1 MQAFYTC
8 FLKFCLALNSYK
20 ILIVKYWIVK
30 KNKISYNDVTDCNI
44 KRETFQYLQEKYF
57 IRNGVIAMKKRISQT
72 NIQVKQDMYKA
83 LLRLMGDKAFSSIS
97 VSDITSEAN
106 VSRMSF
112 YRNYN
117 AIEDILTEHLV
128 EVVEEYRAKE
138 SDTESKTV
146 FYEKKYMLRC
156 FRFFYLH
163 REFIDALIT
172 AGMGDLFL
180 AKITEYLIQKW
191 IDVEKG
197 TREEN
202 LRISAFAGAIYN
214 MYREWSK
221 GDFLELPEDVATILY
236 DLRKQ
241 TG

>member
-1 MQAFYTC
+1 
-8 FLKFCLALNSYK
+8 
-20 ILIVKYWIVK
+20 
-30 KNKISYNDVTDCNI
+30 
-44 KRETFQYLQEKYF
+44 
-57 IRNGVIAMKKRISQT
+57 MKKRISQT

-83 LLRLMGDKAFSSIS
+83 LLRLMGDKTFSSIS
-97 VSDITSEAN
+97 VSDITSKAN
-106 VSRMSF
+106 VSRMAF

-191 IDVEKG
+191 IDAEKG
-197 TREEN
+197 TREEK

>member
-1 MQAFYTC
+1 M
-8 FLKFCLALNSYK
+8 L
-20 ILIVKYWIVK
+20 
-30 KNKISYNDVTDCNI
+30 YNNVTNCNI
-44 KRETFQYLQEKYF
+44 KIEIFQYLQEKYF
-57 IRNGVIAMKKRISQT
+57 IRTGVIVMKKRISQS

-83 LLRLMGDKAFSSIS
+83 LLRLMGDKTFSSIS

-117 AIEDILTEHLV
+117 AIEDILTEHLI

-138 SDTESKTV
+138 AKEPDTGSKTV

-236 DLRKQ
+236 DLRK
-241 TG
+241 

>member
-1 MQAFYTC
+1 
-8 FLKFCLALNSYK
+8 
-20 ILIVKYWIVK
+20 
-30 KNKISYNDVTDCNI
+30 
-44 KRETFQYLQEKYF
+44 
-57 IRNGVIAMKKRISQT
+57 MKKRISQT

-97 VSDITSEAN
+97 VSDITSEAG

-117 AIEDILTEHLV
+117 AIEDILTEHLA
-128 EVVEEYRAKE
+128 EVVEEYKAKE
-138 SDTESKTV
+138 AQEHDTESRKV

-180 AKITEYLIQKW
+180 AKITEHLVQKW
-191 IDVEKG
+191 VDIEKE
-197 TREEN
+197 TREET

-214 MYREWSK
+214 MYRDWSK
-221 GDFLELPEDVATILY
+221 GNFLEHPEDIAAILY
-236 DLRKQ
+236 RL
-241 TG
+241 TE

>member
-1 MQAFYTC
+1 
-8 FLKFCLALNSYK
+8 
-20 ILIVKYWIVK
+20 
-30 KNKISYNDVTDCNI
+30 
-44 KRETFQYLQEKYF
+44 
-57 IRNGVIAMKKRISQT
+57 MKKRISQT

-83 LLRLMGDKAFSSIS
+83 LLRLMGDKTFSSIS

-117 AIEDILTEHLV
+117 AIEDILTEHLD

-138 SDTESKTV
+138 PNIESKTV

-191 IDVEKG
+191 IDAEKG
-197 TREEN
+197 TREEK

-221 GDFLELPEDVATILY
+221 GYFLELPEDVATILY

>member
-1 MQAFYTC
+1 
-8 FLKFCLALNSYK
+8 
-20 ILIVKYWIVK
+20 
-30 KNKISYNDVTDCNI
+30 
-44 KRETFQYLQEKYF
+44 
-57 IRNGVIAMKKRISQT
+57 MKKRISQT

-83 LLRLMGDKAFSSIS
+83 LLRLMGNKLFSSIA
-97 VSDITSEAN
+97 VSDITSEAG

-117 AIEDILTEHLV
+117 AIEDILTEHLE

-138 SDTESKTV
+138 LEEPDTGSEKV

-180 AKITEYLIQKW
+180 AKITEHLVQKW
-191 IDVEKG
+191 VDKEKE
-197 TREEN
+197 TREET
-202 LRISAFAGAIYN
+202 LRISAFSGAIYN

-221 GDFLELPEDVATILY
+221 GDFLELPEDVAEILY

-241 TG
+241 TD

>member
-1 MQAFYTC
+1 
-8 FLKFCLALNSYK
+8 
-20 ILIVKYWIVK
+20 
-30 KNKISYNDVTDCNI
+30 
-44 KRETFQYLQEKYF
+44 
-57 IRNGVIAMKKRISQT
+57 MKKRVSQT

-117 AIEDILTEHLV
+117 AIEDILTEHLD
-128 EVVEEYRAKE
+128 EVVEEYKAEEAEEPDEGGTK
-138 SDTESKTV
+138 V
-146 FYEKKYMLRC
+146 CYEKKYMLRC

-163 REFIDALIT
+163 REFIDALII

-180 AKITEYLIQKW
+180 AKITEYLIRKW
-191 IDVEKG
+191 IDAENG
-197 TREEN
+197 TREET
-202 LRISAFAGAIYN
+202 LMISAFAGAIYN

-221 GDFLELPEDVATILY
+221 GDFLELPEDVAAILY
-236 DLRKQ
+236 NLRK
-241 TG
+241 

>member
-1 MQAFYTC
+1 
-8 FLKFCLALNSYK
+8 
-20 ILIVKYWIVK
+20 
-30 KNKISYNDVTDCNI
+30 
-44 KRETFQYLQEKYF
+44 
-57 IRNGVIAMKKRISQT
+57 MKKRISQT

-83 LLRLMGDKAFSSIS
+83 LLRLMGDKTFSSIS

-117 AIEDILTEHLV
+117 AIEDILTEHLD

-138 SDTESKTV
+138 PDTESKTV

-197 TREEN
+197 TREGK

>member
-1 MQAFYTC
+1 
-8 FLKFCLALNSYK
+8 
-20 ILIVKYWIVK
+20 
-30 KNKISYNDVTDCNI
+30 
-44 KRETFQYLQEKYF
+44 
-57 IRNGVIAMKKRISQT
+57 MKKRISQT
-72 NIQVKQDMYKA
+72 NIHVKQDMYKA
-83 LLRLMGDKAFSSIS
+83 LLRLMGNKPFSSIA
-97 VSDITSEAN
+97 VSDITSEAG

-117 AIEDILTEHLV
+117 AIEDILTEHLE

-138 SDTESKTV
+138 LEEPDTGSEKV

-191 IDVEKG
+191 IDAEKG

-202 LRISAFAGAIYN
+202 LMISAFAGAIYN

-221 GDFLELPEDVATILY
+221 GSFLELPEDVAAILY
-236 DLRKQ
+236 DLRN
-241 TG
+241 

>member
-1 MQAFYTC
+1 MP
-8 FLKFCLALNSYK
+8 
-20 ILIVKYWIVK
+20 
-30 KNKISYNDVTDCNI
+30 YNDVANCNI
-44 KRETFQYLQEKYF
+44 KMKIFQYSQEKYF
-57 IRNGVIAMKKRISQT
+57 IKTGVITMKKRISQT

-83 LLRLMGDKAFSSIS
+83 LLRLIENKPFSSIA
-97 VSDITSEAN
+97 VSDITSEAG

-117 AIEDILTEHLV
+117 AIEDILTEHLE

-138 SDTESKTV
+138 LEESDIGSETV

-180 AKITEYLIQKW
+180 AKITEHLVQKW
-191 IDVEKG
+191 VDKEKE
-197 TREEN
+197 TREET
-202 LRISAFAGAIYN
+202 LRISAFSGAIYN

-221 GDFLELPEDVATILY
+221 GDFLELPEDVAEILY

-241 TG
+241 TD

>member
-1 MQAFYTC
+1 
-8 FLKFCLALNSYK
+8 
-20 ILIVKYWIVK
+20 
-30 KNKISYNDVTDCNI
+30 
-44 KRETFQYLQEKYF
+44 
-57 IRNGVIAMKKRISQT
+57 MKKRISQT

-83 LLRLMGDKAFSSIS
+83 LLRLMGDKTFSSIS

-117 AIEDILTEHLV
+117 AIEDILTEHLI

-138 SDTESKTV
+138 PDIESKTV

>member
-1 MQAFYTC
+1 
-8 FLKFCLALNSYK
+8 
-20 ILIVKYWIVK
+20 
-30 KNKISYNDVTDCNI
+30 
-44 KRETFQYLQEKYF
+44 
-57 IRNGVIAMKKRISQT
+57 MKKRISQT

-83 LLRLMGDKAFSSIS
+83 LLRLMRNKLFSSIA
-97 VSDITSEAN
+97 VSDITSEAG

-117 AIEDILTEHLV
+117 AIEDILTEHLG
-128 EVVEEYRAKE
+128 EVVEEYRKKE
-138 SDTESKTV
+138 LEEPDIGSETV

-191 IDVEKG
+191 IGTEKG

-221 GDFLELPEDVATILY
+221 GNFLEQPEDVVAILY
-236 DLRKQ
+236 D
-241 TG
+241 

>member
-1 MQAFYTC
+1 
-8 FLKFCLALNSYK
+8 
-20 ILIVKYWIVK
+20 
-30 KNKISYNDVTDCNI
+30 
-44 KRETFQYLQEKYF
+44 
-57 IRNGVIAMKKRISQT
+57 MKKRINQT
-72 NIQVKQDMYKA
+72 NIQVKQYMYKA
-83 LLRLMGDKAFSSIS
+83 LLRLMGNKPFSSIA
-97 VSDITSEAN
+97 VSDITSEAG

-117 AIEDILTEHLV
+117 AIEDILTEHLE

-138 SDTESKTV
+138 LEEPDTGSEKV
-146 FYEKKYMLRC
+146 FYERKYMLRC

-191 IDVEKG
+191 IDAEKG

-221 GDFLELPEDVATILY
+221 GDFLELPEDVAAILY
-236 DLRKQ
+236 DLRKK

>member
-1 MQAFYTC
+1 
-8 FLKFCLALNSYK
+8 
-20 ILIVKYWIVK
+20 
-30 KNKISYNDVTDCNI
+30 
-44 KRETFQYLQEKYF
+44 
-57 IRNGVIAMKKRISQT
+57 MKKRISQT

-83 LLRLMGDKAFSSIS
+83 LLRLMGDKTFSSIS

-191 IDVEKG
+191 IDAEKG
-197 TREEN
+197 TREEK

-221 GDFLELPEDVATILY
+221 GYFLELPEDVAIILY

>member
-1 MQAFYTC
+1 
-8 FLKFCLALNSYK
+8 
-20 ILIVKYWIVK
+20 
-30 KNKISYNDVTDCNI
+30 
-44 KRETFQYLQEKYF
+44 
-57 IRNGVIAMKKRISQT
+57 MKKRISQT

-83 LLRLMGDKAFSSIS
+83 LLRLMGDKTFSSIS

-106 VSRMSF
+106 VSRMAF

-138 SDTESKTV
+138 PDTESKTV

-197 TREEN
+197 TREEK

>member
-1 MQAFYTC
+1 
-8 FLKFCLALNSYK
+8 
-20 ILIVKYWIVK
+20 
-30 KNKISYNDVTDCNI
+30 
-44 KRETFQYLQEKYF
+44 
-57 IRNGVIAMKKRISQT
+57 MKKRISQT

-83 LLRLMGDKAFSSIS
+83 LLRLMGNKLFSSIA
-97 VSDITSEAN
+97 VSDITSEAG

-117 AIEDILTEHLV
+117 AIEDILTEHL
-128 EVVEEYRAKE
+128 EEGVEEYRAKE
-138 SDTESKTV
+138 LEEPDTGSEKV
-146 FYEKKYMLRC
+146 FYGEKYMLRC

-180 AKITEYLIQKW
+180 AKITEHLVQKW
-191 IDVEKG
+191 VDKEKE
-197 TREEN
+197 TREET
-202 LRISAFAGAIYN
+202 LRISAFSGAIYN

-221 GDFLELPEDVATILY
+221 GDFLELPEDVAAILY

>member
-1 MQAFYTC
+1 
-8 FLKFCLALNSYK
+8 
-20 ILIVKYWIVK
+20 
-30 KNKISYNDVTDCNI
+30 
-44 KRETFQYLQEKYF
+44 
-57 IRNGVIAMKKRISQT
+57 MKKRISQT

-83 LLRLMGDKAFSSIS
+83 LLRLMGDKTFSSIS

-191 IDVEKG
+191 IDAEKG
-197 TREEN
+197 TREEK

>member
-1 MQAFYTC
+1 
-8 FLKFCLALNSYK
+8 
-20 ILIVKYWIVK
+20 
-30 KNKISYNDVTDCNI
+30 
-44 KRETFQYLQEKYF
+44 
-57 IRNGVIAMKKRISQT
+57 MKKRISQT

-83 LLRLMGDKAFSSIS
+83 LLRLMGDKTFSSIS

-117 AIEDILTEHLV
+117 AIEDILTEHLD

-138 SDTESKTV
+138 PDTENKTV

>member
-1 MQAFYTC
+1 M
-8 FLKFCLALNSYK
+8 
-20 ILIVKYWIVK
+20 
-30 KNKISYNDVTDCNI
+30 
-44 KRETFQYLQEKYF
+44 
-57 IRNGVIAMKKRISQT
+57 MKKRISQT

-83 LLRLMGDKAFSSIS
+83 LLRLMEVKTFSSIS
-97 VSDITSEAN
+97 VSDITSEAK

-117 AIEDILTEHLV
+117 AIEDILTEHLA

-138 SDTESKTV
+138 AEELDTGSKTA
-146 FYEKKYMLRC
+146 FYDKKYMLRC
-156 FRFFYLH
+156 FQFFYLH

-180 AKITEYLIQKW
+180 AKITEYLIEKW
-191 IDVEKG
+191 IDTERG
-197 TREEN
+197 TREET

-221 GDFLELPEDVATILY
+221 GNFLELPENVAAILY

-241 TG
+241 TD

>member
-1 MQAFYTC
+1 
-8 FLKFCLALNSYK
+8 
-20 ILIVKYWIVK
+20 
-30 KNKISYNDVTDCNI
+30 
-44 KRETFQYLQEKYF
+44 
-57 IRNGVIAMKKRISQT
+57 MKKRISQS

-83 LLRLMGDKAFSSIS
+83 LLRLMGDKTFSSIS

-117 AIEDILTEHLV
+117 AIEDILTEHLD

-138 SDTESKTV
+138 PDTENKTV

-172 AGMGDLFL
+172 VGMGDLFL

-197 TREEN
+197 TREEK

>member
-1 MQAFYTC
+1 ML
-8 FLKFCLALNSYK
+8 LKMLK
-20 ILIVKYWIVK
+20 VKYWIVK
-30 KNKISYNDVTDCNI
+30 NNKILYNDVTNCNI
-44 KRETFQYLQEKYF
+44 KIKIFQYVKKKI
-57 IRNGVIAMKKRISQT
+57 IRIGVKIMKKRISQT

-83 LLRLMGDKAFSSIS
+83 LLRLMGVKTFSSIS
-97 VSDITSEAN
+97 VSDITSAAN

-117 AIEDILTEHLV
+117 AIENILTEHLA

-138 SDTESKTV
+138 AEELDTGSETV
-146 FYEKKYMLRC
+146 FYDKKYMLRC

-180 AKITEYLIQKW
+180 AKITEHLIKKW
-191 IDVEKG
+191 IDTERG
-197 TREEN
+197 TREET

-221 GDFLELPEDVATILY
+221 GEFLESPENVAAILY
-236 DLRKQ
+236 NLRKQ

>member
-1 MQAFYTC
+1 
-8 FLKFCLALNSYK
+8 
-20 ILIVKYWIVK
+20 
-30 KNKISYNDVTDCNI
+30 
-44 KRETFQYLQEKYF
+44 
-57 IRNGVIAMKKRISQT
+57 MKKRISQT

-83 LLRLMGDKAFSSIS
+83 LLRLMGDKTFSSIS

-117 AIEDILTEHLV
+117 AIEDILTEHLI

-138 SDTESKTV
+138 PDTENKTV

-191 IDVEKG
+191 IDAEKG
-197 TREEN
+197 TREEK

-221 GDFLELPEDVATILY
+221 GYFLELPEDVATILY

>member
-1 MQAFYTC
+1 
-8 FLKFCLALNSYK
+8 
-20 ILIVKYWIVK
+20 
-30 KNKISYNDVTDCNI
+30 
-44 KRETFQYLQEKYF
+44 
-57 IRNGVIAMKKRISQT
+57 MKKRISQT

-83 LLRLMGDKAFSSIS
+83 LLRLMGDKTFSSIS

>member
-1 MQAFYTC
+1 
-8 FLKFCLALNSYK
+8 
-20 ILIVKYWIVK
+20 
-30 KNKISYNDVTDCNI
+30 
-44 KRETFQYLQEKYF
+44 
-57 IRNGVIAMKKRISQT
+57 MKKRISQT

-83 LLRLMGDKAFSSIS
+83 LLRLMGNKPFSSIA
-97 VSDITSEAN
+97 VSDITSEAG

-117 AIEDILTEHLV
+117 AIEDILTEHLE

-138 SDTESKTV
+138 LEEPDTGSERV
-146 FYEKKYMLRC
+146 FYERKYMLRC

-191 IDVEKG
+191 VDAEKG

-202 LRISAFAGAIYN
+202 LMISAFAGAIYN

-221 GDFLELPEDVATILY
+221 GDFLELPEDVAAILY
-236 DLRKQ
+236 DLRN
-241 TG
+241 

>member
-1 MQAFYTC
+1 
-8 FLKFCLALNSYK
+8 
-20 ILIVKYWIVK
+20 
-30 KNKISYNDVTDCNI
+30 
-44 KRETFQYLQEKYF
+44 
-57 IRNGVIAMKKRISQT
+57 MKKRISQT
-72 NIQVKQDMYKA
+72 NIQVKQDMYEA
-83 LLRLMGDKAFSSIS
+83 LLRLMGDKTFSSIS
-97 VSDITSEAN
+97 VSDITSEAD

-117 AIEDILTEHLV
+117 AIEDILIEHLT
-128 EVVEEYRAKE
+128 EVVEEYKAKE
-138 SDTESKTV
+138 AKACDTESRKV

-180 AKITEYLIQKW
+180 AKITEHLIKKW
-191 IDVEKG
+191 IDTESG
-197 TREEN
+197 TREET

-221 GDFLELPEDVATILY
+221 GKFLEPAEEIAAILY

-241 TG
+241 TD